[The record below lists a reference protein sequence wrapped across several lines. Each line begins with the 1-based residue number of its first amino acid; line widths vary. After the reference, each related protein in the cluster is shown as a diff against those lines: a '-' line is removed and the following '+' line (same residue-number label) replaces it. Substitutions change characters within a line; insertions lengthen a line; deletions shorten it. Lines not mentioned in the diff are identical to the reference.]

1 MKTVLNVANETAVD
15 MTGLAPGIY
24 DVKIY
29 SAGGSYKFN
38 KTAHILKVQ

>member
-24 DVKIY
+24 DVKIF
-29 SAGGSYKFN
+29 SSGSYPLN
-38 KTAHILKVQ
+38 KTARILKVN